1 MKMLRFASLLV
12 LLTTVMMA
20 LFLPGLAMA
29 EDEPPP
35 PVSDSTT
42 PASDNT
48 TPVTD
53 NATPPPTVVSEPTP
67 TPEEPEE
74 TPDTI
79 TASTEFPRIEAIA
92 TGSFV
97 FNVEIQYRGNK
108 DRVFDLNVTAPAGW
122 DAYVSPQYDS
132 TRISSISIESSYTS
146 VTKNLKVS
154 VNPPAWPLPDPGEYK
169 VTFQAVNE
177 DVVGEIDLYA
187 KIIAKYLL
195 TAVPAN
201 QVYNTKVKA
210 GRDNIYSII
219 VTNTGS
225 ADIENI
231 TFSSD
236 KPDGWEIT
244 FTPEKIDALKIV
256 DPKSVDVNI
265 KPPPKTV
272 AGDYMITLRISGKQA
287 TADKMDIRVTVE
299 TPTIWGWLGV
309 GIIVVVV
316 IGLAVIFM
324 RFGRR

>member
-1 MKMLRFASLLV
+1 MKILRFASFLMLLV
-12 LLTTVMMA
+12 LVVMA

-29 EDEPPP
+29 QDEAP
-35 PVSDSTT
+35 
-42 PASDNT
+42 PASDNA

-53 NATPPPTVVSEPTP
+53 NTTTA
-67 TPEEPEE
+67 PEEPPVP
-74 TPDTI
+74 PDTI
-79 TASTEFPRIEAIA
+79 AMSTEFPKIEAIA

-97 FNVEIQYRGNK
+97 FNVQVEYKGQK

-132 TRISSISIESSYTS
+132 TRISSVSLESSYTS
-146 VTKNLKVS
+146 TSKNLKVTA
-154 VNPPAWPLPDPGEYK
+154 NPPAWPLPDPGEYK
-169 VTFQAVNE
+169 ITFQAENE

-187 KIIAKYLL
+187 KIIAKYVL
-195 TAVPAN
+195 TAAPAN
-201 QVYNTKVKA
+201 QIYNTKATA
-210 GRDNIYSII
+210 GRDNIFSII

-225 ADIENI
+225 ADIDNI
-231 TFSSD
+231 AFSSD

-244 FTPEKIDALKIV
+244 FKPDKIDALKIV
-256 DPKSVDVNI
+256 DPKSIDVDI

-287 TADKMDIRVTVE
+287 TANNMDVRVTVE

>member
-1 MKMLRFASLLV
+1 MKMLRFASLSMILV
-12 LLTTVMMA
+12 MVMMA

-35 PVSDSTT
+35 PVSDNTT
-42 PASDNT
+42 SLSDNT
-48 TPVTD
+48 TT
-53 NATPPPTVVSEPTP
+53 A
-67 TPEEPEE
+67 PEE
-74 TPDTI
+74 TTEPPDTI
-79 TASTEFPRIEAIA
+79 TMSTEFPKIEAIA

-97 FNVEIQYRGNK
+97 FNIEVEYKGK
-108 DRVFDLNVTAPAGW
+108 TDRVFDLNVTAPSGW

-132 TRISSISIESSYTS
+132 TRISSVSLESAYTS
-146 VTKNLKVS
+146 TTKSFKVS
-154 VNPPAWPLPDPGEYK
+154 ANPPSWPLPDPGEYK
-169 VTFQAVNE
+169 INFKAENE

-187 KIIAKYLL
+187 KIIAKYVL
-195 TAVPAN
+195 TAAPAN
-201 QVYNTKVKA
+201 QVYNTKATA

-219 VTNTGS
+219 VTNAGS
-225 ADIENI
+225 ADIDNI

-244 FTPEKIDALKIV
+244 FTPEKIDVLKIV
-256 DPKSVDVNI
+256 DPKSIDVNI

-272 AGDYMITLRISGKQA
+272 AGDYMITLYISGNQA
-287 TADKMDIRVTVE
+287 TADQMNIRITVE

-316 IGLAVIFM
+316 VGLAVIFW